1 MIRVLLADDE
11 ALIRA
16 GLRTIL
22 ETDDDIAVVAEAS
35 NSREAITLT
44 EAHRPDVI
52 LLDVRM
58 PGPTLGGDGLDAID
72 ELRRHQPGI
81 AVTVLTTFDEDEYVA
96 RAVRGGASGFLL
108 KAADPREL
116 LAAIRATADG
126 EGYLSPRI
134 TARVLHRLQNRPDH
148 DSDGERVQARRLVA
162 TLTDRE
168 RDVLALLARGLSNRE
183 IGRELFVSEGT
194 VKAHLSALMARL
206 GVDNRVRAAVIW
218 TAASQQ

>member
-16 GLRTIL
+16 GLRSIL
-22 ETDDDIAVVAEAS
+22 ETDDDITVVAEAS

-44 EAHRPDVI
+44 EAHRPDVV

-58 PGPTLGGDGLDAID
+58 PGPTPAGDGLDTI
-72 ELRRHQPGI
+72 EHLRRHQPGI

-96 RAVRGGASGFLL
+96 RAVRAGAAGFLL

-126 EGYLSPRI
+126 DGYLSPRI
-134 TARVLHRLQNRPDH
+134 TARVLRRLQSRPDE
-148 DSDGERVQARRLVA
+148 DSDSERVRARKLVA

-168 RDVLALLARGLSNRE
+168 RDVLALLARGLSNHE

-194 VKAHLSALMARL
+194 VKAHLSALLARL

>member
-16 GLRTIL
+16 GLRSIL
-22 ETDDDIAVVAEAS
+22 ETDDDITVVAEAS

-58 PGPTLGGDGLDAID
+58 PGPTPAGDGLDAI
-72 ELRRHQPGI
+72 EHLRRHQPGI

-96 RAVRGGASGFLL
+96 RAVRAGAAGFLL

-126 EGYLSPRI
+126 DGYLSPRI
-134 TARVLHRLQNRPDH
+134 TARVLRRLQSWPVE
-148 DSDGERVQARRLVA
+148 DSDGERVRFRKLVA
-162 TLTDRE
+162 SLTDRE
-168 RDVLALLARGLSNRE
+168 RDVLALLARGLSNHE

-194 VKAHLSALMARL
+194 VKAHLSALLARL